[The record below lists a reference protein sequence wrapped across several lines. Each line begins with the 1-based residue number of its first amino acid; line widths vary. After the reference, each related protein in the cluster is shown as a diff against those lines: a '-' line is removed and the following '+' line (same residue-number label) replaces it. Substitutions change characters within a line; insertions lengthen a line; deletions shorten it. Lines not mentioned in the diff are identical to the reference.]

1 MVITAVEVLKI
12 VVGTLETRVVLLTA
26 VLVVVGP
33 GMLRVEV
40 FVTVVGRSTVRVV
53 LLTTVLVFVLLM
65 ISVSVSIKV
74 FVLVLVLYRVTMLV
88 CVAVSVLVI
97 VRMPKAR
104 ASRGLATTDDARV
117 PNTRPLAKREP
128 FIVAETGC
136 KLLQMIN
143 EDVCC

>member
-1 MVITAVEVLKI
+1 LVITAVEVLKI
-12 VVGTLETRVVLLTA
+12 VVGTLETRVVLLTT

-40 FVTVVGRSTVRVV
+40 FVTVVGRLTVRVV

-74 FVLVLVLYRVTMLV
+74 FVLVLYRVTMLV

-128 FIVAETGC
+128 FIVAETEC

-143 EDVCC
+143 EEDVCC